1 VVNKLTTLKTFTI
14 LKKAQLIK
22 VEDALEIILGS
33 TEDFG
38 VERVDL
44 EDSLGRVLKEPIRAD
59 RDLPPFNRVS
69 MDGIAI
75 RHMAFEEGRRTF
87 KIEGVQA
94 AGSPQLELSS
104 PNGCLEVMTG
114 AVLPNQADVVVPY
127 EMVSIENG
135 FATVETEDVA
145 SMQNV
150 HLKGLDRKENEL
162 LVDENRLISP
172 AEIGV
177 LATVG
182 IPKVKVAKLPRT
194 AIIST
199 GDELVDVDQTPL
211 PHQIRMSNV
220 HSLKALIEPYGIHP
234 DLFHL
239 VDDPIQLK
247 EKISELLSKYDILM
261 FSGAVSKGKFDYLPQ
276 ILKDLEVKK
285 LFHRVR
291 QRPGKPFWF
300 GKRNQAT
307 VFAYP
312 GNPVSTFVSCTYYFI
327 PWLRKSLG
335 LPAAEKSFA
344 LLDSDFQFKPVL
356 TYFLQ
361 VKLVNRMGVVYAIPE
376 AGNGSGDLAN
386 LTLNDAF
393 LKLDAERD
401 EFKKGEVF
409 PYFAF
414 RQLK

>member
-1 VVNKLTTLKTFTI
+1 M
-14 LKKAQLIK
+14 KKNQLIK
-22 VEDALEIILGS
+22 VEDALEIIMDS

-38 VERVDL
+38 VERVGL
-44 EDSLGRVLKEPIRAD
+44 EDSLGRVLKESIKAD

-75 RHMAFEEGRRTF
+75 RHKAFEEGRREF
-87 KIEGVQA
+87 RIDGIQA
-94 AGSPQLELSS
+94 AGSPQLELSDQEA
-104 PNGCLEVMTG
+104 CLEVMTG
-114 AVLPNQADVVVPY
+114 SVLPSNADAVVPY

-135 FATVETEDVA
+135 YATVQADTVA
-145 SMQNV
+145 YMQNV
-150 HLKGLDRKENEL
+150 HLRGLDRKQNEL
-162 LVDENRLISP
+162 LVKENRLISS

-182 IPKVKVAKLPRT
+182 IPQVKVAKLPRT
-194 AIIST
+194 AIVST
-199 GDELVDVDQTPL
+199 GDELVNVDQTPL

-239 VDDPIQLK
+239 TDDPVQLK
-247 EKISELLSKYDILM
+247 ERISELLSNYDILM
-261 FSGAVSKGKFDYLPQ
+261 FSGAVSKGRFDYLPQ
-276 ILKDLEVKK
+276 ILDELEVKK

-300 GKRNQAT
+300 GKRGHVT

-312 GNPVSTFVSCTYYFI
+312 GNPVSTCVSCTYYFV

-335 LPAAEKSFA
+335 LSNAADSFA
-344 LLDSDFQFKPVL
+344 VLDRDFEFKPLL

-361 VKLVNRMGVVYAIPE
+361 VKLVNRLGTVYAIPE

-393 LKLDAERD
+393 LKLDAERN

-414 RQLK
+414 RELK

>member
-1 VVNKLTTLKTFTI
+1 M
-14 LKKAQLIK
+14 KKAQLIK
-22 VEDALEIILGS
+22 VEDALEIIMAS

-38 VERVDL
+38 KECVSL
-44 EDSLGRVLKEPIRAD
+44 ENSLGRVLKEPVHAD

-75 RHMAFEEGRRTF
+75 RYSAFEEGKRTY
-87 KIEGVQA
+87 KIEGIQA
-94 AGSPQLELSS
+94 AGSPQLDLSS
-104 PNGCLEVMTG
+104 KDACLEVMTG
-114 AVLPNQADVVVPY
+114 GVLPNNADAVIPY
-127 EMVSIENG
+127 ELISIDNG
-135 FATVETEDVA
+135 CATLNTEDVS

-162 LVDENRLISP
+162 LVEENRLISP

-182 IPKVKVAKLPRT
+182 IPKVAVAKIPRI

-220 HSLKALIEPYGIHP
+220 HSLKALVEPYGIRP

-239 VDDPIQLK
+239 TDDPVELK
-247 EKISELLSKYDILM
+247 EKISDLLSNYDILM

-276 ILKDLEVKK
+276 ILHELDVKK

-300 GKRNQAT
+300 GKRGHVT

-312 GNPVSTFVSCTYYFI
+312 GNPVSTCVSCTYYFI

-335 LPAAEKSFA
+335 LPPGTENTAV
-344 LLDSDFQFKPVL
+344 LDSNFNFKPVL

-361 VKLVNRMGVVYAIPE
+361 VKLVNRNGTVYAMPE

-401 EFKKGEVF
+401 QFKKGEVF
-409 PYFAF
+409 PYFTF
-414 RQLK
+414 RHLK

>member
-1 VVNKLTTLKTFTI
+1 M
-14 LKKAQLIK
+14 KKSQLIK
-22 VEDALEIILGS
+22 VEDALEIIMDS

-38 VERVDL
+38 VELVRL
-44 EDSLGRVLKEPIRAD
+44 EHSLGRVLKEPIRAD
-59 RDLPPFNRVS
+59 RDLPPFDRVS

-75 RHMAFEEGRRTF
+75 RHKSFEDGRRKF
-87 KIEGVQA
+87 RIEGIQA
-94 AGSPQLELSS
+94 AGSPRLELSS
-104 PNGCLEVMTG
+104 PDGCLEVMTG
-114 AVLPNQADVVVPY
+114 AVLPDQADAVVPY
-127 EMVSIENG
+127 EMISIENG
-135 FATVETEDVA
+135 FATLETEEVA
-145 SMQNV
+145 LMQNV

-162 LVDENRLISP
+162 LVEQNRPISP

-182 IPKVKVAKLPRT
+182 YPRVNVARLPKT

-199 GDELVDVDQTPL
+199 GDELVDVNETPL

-220 HSLKALIEPYGIHP
+220 HSLKALIEPYGIDA

-239 VDDPIQLK
+239 TDDPVQLK
-247 EKISELLSKYDILM
+247 DKISELLSKYDILM

-276 ILKDLEVKK
+276 ILDELEVKK

-300 GKRNQAT
+300 GKRGRAT

-312 GNPVSTFVSCTYYFI
+312 GNPVSTCVSCTYYFV

-335 LPAAEKSFA
+335 LPSAEESFA
-344 LLDSDFQFKPVL
+344 VLDSDFEFKPVL

-361 VKLVNRMGVVYAIPE
+361 VKLVNRMGTVYAIPE

-393 LKLDAERD
+393 LKLDAERS

>member
-1 VVNKLTTLKTFTI
+1 MKKT
-14 LKKAQLIK
+14 QLIK
-22 VEDALEIILGS
+22 VEDALEIILDS

-38 VERVDL
+38 VESVAL
-44 EDSLGRVLKEPIRAD
+44 EESLGRVLKEPIRAD

-69 MDGIAI
+69 MDGIAL
-75 RHMAFEEGRRTF
+75 RYEAFHAGRRKF
-87 KIEGVQA
+87 RIEGIQA

-104 PNGCLEVMTG
+104 PDACLEVMTG
-114 AVLPNQADVVVPY
+114 GVLPVNADVVVPY
-127 EMVSIENG
+127 EMISIENE
-135 FATVETEDVA
+135 FATVNVETVI

-150 HLKGLDRKENEL
+150 HLKGLDRKKNEL
-162 LVDENRLISP
+162 LVEENRLISP

-182 IPKVKVAKLPRT
+182 VPEVQVAKLPRT
-194 AIIST
+194 AIVST
-199 GDELVDVDQTPL
+199 GDELVEVDQTPL
-211 PHQIRMSNV
+211 PHQIRTSNV
-220 HSLKALIEPYGIHP
+220 HSLTALIEPLGIQP

-239 VDDPIQLK
+239 TDDPVQLK
-247 EKISELLSKYDILM
+247 EKISELLSNYDVLM

-276 ILKDLEVKK
+276 ILDELGVKK

-300 GKRNQAT
+300 GKRGGVT

-312 GNPVSTFVSCTYYFI
+312 GNPVSTCVSCTYYFI

-335 LPAAEKSFA
+335 LPKAPESYAV
-344 LLDSDFQFKPVL
+344 LDSDFDFKPVL

-361 VKLVNRMGVVYAIPE
+361 VKLVNRKGTVYAIPE

-401 EFKKGEVF
+401 QFTKGEVF

-414 RQLK
+414 RPLK

>member
-1 VVNKLTTLKTFTI
+1 

-22 VEDALEIILGS
+22 VEDALDIILNS

-38 VERVDL
+38 VERVAL
-44 EDSLGRVLKEPIRAD
+44 EDSLGRVLKESIKAD

-75 RHMAFEEGRRTF
+75 RHVAFEEGRRKF
-87 KIEGVQA
+87 RIEGIQA
-94 AGSPQLELSS
+94 AGSPQLELKS
-104 PNGCLEVMTG
+104 GDACLEVMTG
-114 AVLPNQADVVVPY
+114 AVLPNNADVVVPY

-135 FATVETEDVA
+135 FATVEIESV
-145 SMQNV
+145 SRMQNI

-162 LVDENRLISP
+162 LVEENRLISP

-177 LATVG
+177 MATVG
-182 IPKVKVAKLPRT
+182 IPQVKVAKLPKI
-194 AIIST
+194 AIVST

-220 HSLKALIEPYGIHP
+220 HSLKALIEPFGIQP

-239 VDDPIQLK
+239 TDDPVELK
-247 EKISELLSKYDILM
+247 EKISDLLSNYDLLM

-276 ILKDLEVKK
+276 ILDELDVKK

-300 GKRNQAT
+300 GKRNQVT

-312 GNPVSTFVSCTYYFI
+312 GNPVSTFVSCMYYFI

-335 LPAAEKSFA
+335 LPPEETKFA
-344 LLDSDFQFKPVL
+344 VLDSDFKFKPVL

-361 VKLVNRMGVVYAIPE
+361 VKLVNRMGAICAIPE

-409 PYFAF
+409 PYFTF

>member
-1 VVNKLTTLKTFTI
+1 M
-14 LKKAQLIK
+14 KKAELIK
-22 VEDALEIILGS
+22 VEDALEIILDS

-38 VERVDL
+38 LECIDL
-44 EDSLGRVLKEPIRAD
+44 EHSLGRVLKEPIRAD
-59 RDLPPFNRVS
+59 RDMPPFDRVS

-75 RHMAFEEGRRTF
+75 RYEAFDAGRR
-87 KIEGVQA
+87 KYRIEGIQA

-104 PNGCLEVMTG
+104 EDACLEVMTG
-114 AVLPNQADVVVPY
+114 GVLPVNADTVVPY
-127 EMVSIENG
+127 EMVTIENG
-135 FATVETEDVA
+135 FATVEADTVR

-150 HLKGLDRKENEL
+150 HLKGLDRKKNERL
-162 LVDENRLISP
+162 IGENRLISP

-182 IPKVKVAKLPRT
+182 ISQVQVAKLPRT

-199 GDELVDVDQTPL
+199 GDELVEVSQTPL

-239 VDDPIQLK
+239 TDDPVQLK
-247 EKISELLSKYDILM
+247 EKISELLSNYDVLM

-276 ILKDLEVKK
+276 ILDELEVKK
-285 LFHRVR
+285 HFHRVR

-300 GKRNQAT
+300 GKKERVT

-312 GNPVSTFVSCTYYFI
+312 GNPVSTYVSCTYYFI

-335 LPAAEKSFA
+335 LPPEPENSA
-344 LLDSDFQFKPVL
+344 LLDSDFEFKPEL

-361 VKLVNRMGVVYAIPE
+361 VKLVNKNGSVYALPV

-393 LKLDAERD
+393 LKLDAERNQ
-401 EFKKGEVF
+401 FKKGEVF
-409 PYFAF
+409 SYFAY
-414 RQLK
+414 RNH

>member
-1 VVNKLTTLKTFTI
+1 MKKT
-14 LKKAQLIK
+14 QLIK
-22 VEDALEIILGS
+22 VEDALEIILDS
-33 TEDFG
+33 IEDFG
-38 VERVDL
+38 VESVAL
-44 EDSLGRVLKEPIRAD
+44 EESLGRVLKEPIRAD
-59 RDLPPFNRVS
+59 RDLPPYNRVS

-75 RHMAFEEGRRTF
+75 RYEAFDAGRRKF
-87 KIEGVQA
+87 RIEGIQA

-104 PNGCLEVMTG
+104 PDACLEVMTG
-114 AVLPNQADVVVPY
+114 GVLPVNADVVVPY
-127 EMVSIENG
+127 EMISIENE
-135 FATVETEDVA
+135 FATVNVETVV

-162 LVDENRLISP
+162 LVEENRLISS

-182 IPKVKVAKLPRT
+182 VPEVRVAKLPRT

-211 PHQIRMSNV
+211 PHQIRTSNV
-220 HSLKALIEPYGIHP
+220 HSLTALIEPLGIQP

-239 VDDPIQLK
+239 TDDPVQLK
-247 EKISELLSKYDILM
+247 EKISELLSNYDVLM

-276 ILKDLEVKK
+276 ILDELGVKK

-300 GKRNQAT
+300 GKRGGVT

-312 GNPVSTFVSCTYYFI
+312 GNPVSTCVSCTYYFI

-335 LPAAEKSFA
+335 LPKAPESYAV
-344 LLDSDFQFKPVL
+344 LDCDFDFKPVL

-361 VKLVNRMGVVYAIPE
+361 VKLVNRRGTVYAIPE

-393 LKLDAERD
+393 LKLDAEQD
-401 EFKKGEVF
+401 QFTKGEVF

>member
-1 VVNKLTTLKTFTI
+1 

-22 VEDALEIILGS
+22 VEDALDIILNS

-38 VERVDL
+38 VERVAL
-44 EDSLGRVLKEPIRAD
+44 EDSLGRVLKESIKAD

-75 RHMAFEEGRRTF
+75 RHVAFEEGRRKF
-87 KIEGVQA
+87 RIEGIQA
-94 AGSPQLELSS
+94 AGSPQLELKS
-104 PNGCLEVMTG
+104 GDACLEVMTG
-114 AVLPNQADVVVPY
+114 AVLPNNADVVVPY

-135 FATVETEDVA
+135 FATVEIESV
-145 SMQNV
+145 SRMQNI

-162 LVDENRLISP
+162 LVEENRLISP

-177 LATVG
+177 MATVG
-182 IPKVKVAKLPRT
+182 IPQVKVAKLPKI
-194 AIIST
+194 AIVST

-220 HSLKALIEPYGIHP
+220 HSLKALIEPFGIQP

-239 VDDPIQLK
+239 TDDPAELK
-247 EKISELLSKYDILM
+247 EKISDLLSNYDLLM

-276 ILKDLEVKK
+276 ILDELDVKK

-300 GKRNQAT
+300 GKRNQVT

-312 GNPVSTFVSCTYYFI
+312 GNPVSTFVSCMYYFI

-335 LPAAEKSFA
+335 LPPEETKFA
-344 LLDSDFQFKPVL
+344 VLDSDFKFKPVL

-361 VKLVNRMGVVYAIPE
+361 VKLVNRMGAICAIPE

-409 PYFAF
+409 PYFTF

>member
-1 VVNKLTTLKTFTI
+1 M
-14 LKKAQLIK
+14 KKAQLIK
-22 VEDALEIILGS
+22 VEDALDIILNS

-38 VERVDL
+38 VERVAL
-44 EDSLGRVLKEPIRAD
+44 EDSLGRVLKESIKAD

-75 RHMAFEEGRRTF
+75 RHVAFEEGRRKF
-87 KIEGVQA
+87 RIEGIQA
-94 AGSPQLELSS
+94 AGSPQLELKS
-104 PNGCLEVMTG
+104 GDACLEVMTG
-114 AVLPNQADVVVPY
+114 AVLPNNADVVVPY

-135 FATVETEDVA
+135 FATVEIESV
-145 SMQNV
+145 SRMQNI

-162 LVDENRLISP
+162 LVEENRLISP

-177 LATVG
+177 MATVG
-182 IPKVKVAKLPRT
+182 IPQVKVAKLPKI
-194 AIIST
+194 AIVST

-220 HSLKALIEPYGIHP
+220 HSLKALIEPFGIQP

-239 VDDPIQLK
+239 TDDPVELK
-247 EKISELLSKYDILM
+247 EKISDLLSNYDLLM

-276 ILKDLEVKK
+276 ILDELDVKK

-300 GKRNQAT
+300 GKRNQVT

-312 GNPVSTFVSCTYYFI
+312 GNPVSTFVSCMYYFI

-335 LPAAEKSFA
+335 LPPEETKFA
-344 LLDSDFQFKPVL
+344 VLDSDFKFKPVL

-361 VKLVNRMGVVYAIPE
+361 VKLVNRMGAICAIPE

-409 PYFAF
+409 PYFTF

>member
-1 VVNKLTTLKTFTI
+1 M
-14 LKKAQLIK
+14 KKAELIK
-22 VEDALEIILGS
+22 VEDALEIILDS

-38 VERVDL
+38 LECIDL
-44 EDSLGRVLKEPIRAD
+44 EHSLGRVLKEPIRAD
-59 RDLPPFNRVS
+59 RDMPPFDRVS

-75 RHMAFEEGRRTF
+75 RYEAFDAGRR
-87 KIEGVQA
+87 KYRIEGIQA

-104 PNGCLEVMTG
+104 EDACLEVMTG
-114 AVLPNQADVVVPY
+114 GVLPVNADTVVPY
-127 EMVSIENG
+127 EMVTIENG
-135 FATVETEDVA
+135 FATVEADTVR

-150 HLKGLDRKENEL
+150 HLKGLDRKKNERL
-162 LVDENRLISP
+162 IGENRLISP

-182 IPKVKVAKLPRT
+182 ISQVQVAKLPRT

-199 GDELVDVDQTPL
+199 GDELVEVSQTPL

-239 VDDPIQLK
+239 TDDPVQLK
-247 EKISELLSKYDILM
+247 EKISELLSNYDVLM

-276 ILKDLEVKK
+276 ILDELEVKK
-285 LFHRVR
+285 HFHRVR

-300 GKRNQAT
+300 GKKERVT

-312 GNPVSTFVSCTYYFI
+312 GNPVSTYVSCTYYFI

-335 LPAAEKSFA
+335 LPPEPENSA
-344 LLDSDFQFKPVL
+344 LLDSDFEFKPDAYL
-356 TYFLQ
+356 FS
-361 VKLVNRMGVVYAIPE
+361 
-376 AGNGSGDLAN
+376 SGK
-386 LTLNDAF
+386 T
-393 LKLDAERD
+393 
-401 EFKKGEVF
+401 G
-409 PYFAF
+409 
-414 RQLK
+414 Q

>member
-1 VVNKLTTLKTFTI
+1 MKKT
-14 LKKAQLIK
+14 QLIK
-22 VEDALEIILGS
+22 VEDALEIILNS
-33 TEDFG
+33 TESFG
-38 VERVDL
+38 VERLPL
-44 EDSLGRVLKEPIRAD
+44 ENSLNRVLKEALRAD

-75 RHMAFEEGRRTF
+75 RYESFEKGNLKF
-87 KIEGVQA
+87 KIEGIQA
-94 AGSPQLELSS
+94 AGSPQLELKSDD
-104 PNGCLEVMTG
+104 GCLEVMTG
-114 AVLPNQADVVVPY
+114 AVLPINANAVIPY
-127 EMVSIENG
+127 EMTRIENG
-135 FATVETEDVA
+135 YATVQVDTVA
-145 SMQNV
+145 AMQNV
-150 HLKGLDRKENEL
+150 HLKGLDRKQNEL
-162 LVDENRLISP
+162 LVEEGRMISS

-182 IPKVKVAKLPRT
+182 VPEVQVAKLPRI

-199 GDELVDVDQTPL
+199 GDELVEVDQTPL

-220 HSLKALIEPYGIHP
+220 HSLRALIEPYGIQP
-234 DLFHL
+234 DLHHL
-239 VDDPIQLK
+239 IDDPVQLK
-247 EKISELLSKYDILM
+247 DTISKLLSEYDVLM

-276 ILKDLEVKK
+276 ILDELNVKK

-300 GKRNQAT
+300 GKRDKVT
-307 VFAYP
+307 VFAFP
-312 GNPVSTFVSCTYYFI
+312 GNPVSTCVSCTHYFV

-335 LPAAEKSFA
+335 LQALTQNFA
-344 LLDSDFQFKPVL
+344 VLDSDFSFKPVL

-361 VKLVNRMGVVYAIPE
+361 VKLVNRNGGLYAIPE

-393 LKLDAERD
+393 LVLEAER
-401 EFKKGEVF
+401 ENFKKGEVF

-414 RQLK
+414 RHFK

>member
-1 VVNKLTTLKTFTI
+1 M
-14 LKKAQLIK
+14 KKAELIK
-22 VEDALEIILGS
+22 VEDALEIILDS

-38 VERVDL
+38 LECIDL
-44 EDSLGRVLKEPIRAD
+44 EHSLGRVLKEPIRAD
-59 RDLPPFNRVS
+59 RDMPPFDRVS

-75 RHMAFEEGRRTF
+75 RYEAFDAGRR
-87 KIEGVQA
+87 KYRIEGIQA

-104 PNGCLEVMTG
+104 EDACLEVMTG
-114 AVLPNQADVVVPY
+114 GVLPVNADTVVPY
-127 EMVSIENG
+127 EMVTIENG
-135 FATVETEDVA
+135 FATVEADTVR

-150 HLKGLDRKENEL
+150 HLKGLDRKKNERL
-162 LVDENRLISP
+162 IGENRLISP

-182 IPKVKVAKLPRT
+182 ISQVQVAKLPRT

-199 GDELVDVDQTPL
+199 GDELVEVSQTPL

-239 VDDPIQLK
+239 TDDPVQLK
-247 EKISELLSKYDILM
+247 EKISELLSNYDVLM

-276 ILKDLEVKK
+276 ILDELEVKK
-285 LFHRVR
+285 HFHRVR

-300 GKRNQAT
+300 GKKERVT

-312 GNPVSTFVSCTYYFI
+312 GNPVSTYVSCTYYFI

-335 LPAAEKSFA
+335 LPPEPENSA
-344 LLDSDFQFKPVL
+344 LLDSDFEFKPEL

-361 VKLVNRMGVVYAIPE
+361 VKLVNRNGSVYALPV

-393 LKLDAERD
+393 LKLDAERNQ
-401 EFKKGEVF
+401 FKKGEVF
-409 PYFAF
+409 SYFAY
-414 RQLK
+414 RNH

>member
-1 VVNKLTTLKTFTI
+1 MKNSP
-14 LKKAQLIK
+14 LIK
-22 VEDALEIILGS
+22 VEDALEIILNS

-38 VERVDL
+38 IEQVDL
-44 EDSLGRVLKEPIRAD
+44 GTSLGRVLKDPLRAD

-75 RHMAFEEGRRTF
+75 QNQAFASGLRKFKVEG
-87 KIEGVQA
+87 IQA
-94 AGSPQLELSS
+94 AGSPQLTLNSNE
-104 PNGCLEVMTG
+104 GCLEVMTG
-114 AVLPNQADVVVPY
+114 GVLPNNADVVIPY
-127 EMVSIENG
+127 EQVSIDNG
-135 FATVETEDVA
+135 IAEVEVETVEF
-145 SMQNV
+145 MQNV

-162 LVDENRLISP
+162 LVKEDRLISS

-182 IPKVKVAKLPRT
+182 VPKVRVAKLPRT

-199 GDELVDVDQTPL
+199 GDELVNVDQTPL

-220 HSLKALIEPYGIHP
+220 HSLEALIEPFGIRP

-239 VDDPIQLK
+239 TDDPVELK
-247 EKISELLSKYDILM
+247 ETIESLLTDYDVLM

-276 ILKDLEVKK
+276 ILDELGVKK

-300 GKRNQAT
+300 GKRDNVT
-307 VFAYP
+307 VFAFP
-312 GNPVSTFVSCTYYFI
+312 GNPVSTCVSCTYYFM

-335 LPAAEKSFA
+335 LPPVETSYAV
-344 LLDSDFQFKPVL
+344 LDCDFGFKPVL

-361 VKLVNRMGVVYAIPE
+361 VKLVNRMGTVYAIPE

-386 LTLNDAF
+386 LTLNDGF
-393 LKLDAERD
+393 LQLDAERD
-401 EFKKGEVF
+401 QFEKGEVF
-409 PYFAF
+409 PFFAF
-414 RQLK
+414 RHFK

>member
-1 VVNKLTTLKTFTI
+1 MKKT
-14 LKKAQLIK
+14 QLIK
-22 VEDALEIILGS
+22 VEDALQIIMDS

-44 EDSLGRVLKEPIRAD
+44 EDSLGRVLKESIRAD

-75 RHMAFEEGRRTF
+75 RHKAFEEGRRKF
-87 KIEGVQA
+87 RVEGIQA
-94 AGSPQLELSS
+94 AGSPQLELSAQEA
-104 PNGCLEVMTG
+104 CLEVMTG
-114 AVLPNQADVVVPY
+114 GVLPINADAVVPY
-127 EMVSIENG
+127 EQVSIENG
-135 FATVETEDVA
+135 FATVETETVA

-150 HLKGLDRKENEL
+150 HLKGLDRTQNEL

-182 IPKVKVAKLPRT
+182 IPQVKVAKLPRT

-199 GDELVDVDQTPL
+199 GDELVGVDQTPL

-239 VDDPIQLK
+239 TDDPVQLK
-247 EKISELLSKYDILM
+247 EKISELLSNYDVLM

-276 ILKDLEVKK
+276 ILNELEVKK
-285 LFHRVR
+285 HFHRVR

-300 GKRNQAT
+300 GKKERVT

-312 GNPVSTFVSCTYYFI
+312 GNPVSTYVSCTYYFI

-335 LPAAEKSFA
+335 LPPEPENSA
-344 LLDSDFQFKPVL
+344 LLDSDFEFKPEL

-361 VKLVNRMGVVYAIPE
+361 VKLVNKNGSVYALPV

-393 LKLDAERD
+393 LKLDAERNQ
-401 EFKKGEVF
+401 FKKGEVF
-409 PYFAF
+409 SYFAY
-414 RQLK
+414 RNH

>member
-1 VVNKLTTLKTFTI
+1 MKKT
-14 LKKAQLIK
+14 QLIK
-22 VEDALEIILGS
+22 VEDALEIILDS
-33 TEDFG
+33 IEDFG
-38 VERVDL
+38 VESVAL
-44 EDSLGRVLKEPIRAD
+44 EESLGRVLKEPIRAD
-59 RDLPPFNRVS
+59 RDLPPYNRVS

-75 RHMAFEEGRRTF
+75 RYEAFDAGRRKF
-87 KIEGVQA
+87 RIEGIQA

-104 PNGCLEVMTG
+104 PDACLEVMTG
-114 AVLPNQADVVVPY
+114 GVLPVNADVVVPY
-127 EMVSIENG
+127 EMISIENE
-135 FATVETEDVA
+135 FATVNVETVV

-162 LVDENRLISP
+162 LVEENRLISS

-182 IPKVKVAKLPRT
+182 VPEVRVAKLPRT

-211 PHQIRMSNV
+211 PHQIRTSNV
-220 HSLKALIEPYGIHP
+220 HSLTALIEPLGIQP

-239 VDDPIQLK
+239 TDDPVQLK
-247 EKISELLSKYDILM
+247 EKISELLSNYDVLM

-276 ILKDLEVKK
+276 ILDELGVKK

-300 GKRNQAT
+300 GKRGGVT

-312 GNPVSTFVSCTYYFI
+312 GNPVSTCVSCTYYFI

-335 LPAAEKSFA
+335 LPKAPEGYAV
-344 LLDSDFQFKPVL
+344 LDCDFDFKPVL

-361 VKLVNRMGVVYAIPE
+361 VKLVNRRGTVYAIPE

-393 LKLDAERD
+393 LKLDAEQD
-401 EFKKGEVF
+401 QFTKGEVF

>member
-1 VVNKLTTLKTFTI
+1 M
-14 LKKAQLIK
+14 KKAQLIK
-22 VEDALEIILGS
+22 VEDALEIILDS

-38 VERVDL
+38 VEHVGL
-44 EDSLGRVLKEPIRAD
+44 EDSLGRVLKEPVRAD

-75 RHMAFEEGRRTF
+75 RHRAFEDGNRKFR
-87 KIEGVQA
+87 IEGIQA
-94 AGSPQLELSS
+94 AGSPQLELNSS
-104 PNGCLEVMTG
+104 KGCLEVMTG
-114 AVLPNQADVVVPY
+114 AVLPYKTDVVVPY
-127 EMVSIENG
+127 EMVSIDNG
-135 FATVETEDVA
+135 FATVETEEVA
-145 SMQNV
+145 FMQNV

-162 LVDENRLISP
+162 LVEENRLISP

-182 IPKVKVAKLPRT
+182 IPQVKVAKLPKT

-199 GDELVDVDQTPL
+199 GDELVNVDQTPL

-220 HSLKALIEPYGIHP
+220 HSLKALIEPFGIHP

-239 VDDPIQLK
+239 TDDPIQLK
-247 EKISELLSKYDILM
+247 EKISELLSNYDILM

-276 ILKDLEVKK
+276 ILKDLKVKK

-300 GKRNQAT
+300 GKRGHVT

-312 GNPVSTFVSCTYYFI
+312 GNPVSTCVSCTYYFI

-335 LPAAEKSFA
+335 LPPAEKKFA
-344 LLDSDFQFKPVL
+344 FLDSDFEFKPVL

-361 VKLVNRMGVVYAIPE
+361 VKLVNRRGSVYAIPE

-401 EFKKGEVF
+401 EFKKGEIF

>member
-1 VVNKLTTLKTFTI
+1 MKKT
-14 LKKAQLIK
+14 QLIK
-22 VEDALEIILGS
+22 VEDALEIILDS

-38 VERVDL
+38 VESVAL
-44 EDSLGRVLKEPIRAD
+44 EESLGRVLKEPIRAD
-59 RDLPPFNRVS
+59 RDMPPFNRVS

-75 RHMAFEEGRRTF
+75 RYEAFHAGRRKF
-87 KIEGVQA
+87 RIEGIQA

-104 PNGCLEVMTG
+104 LDACLEVMTG
-114 AVLPNQADVVVPY
+114 GVLPVNADVVVPY
-127 EMVSIENG
+127 EMISIENE
-135 FATVETEDVA
+135 FATLNVETVV
-145 SMQNV
+145 SLQNV
-150 HLKGLDRKENEL
+150 HLKGLDRKQNEL
-162 LVDENRLISP
+162 LVEENRLISP

-182 IPKVKVAKLPRT
+182 VPEVQVAKLPRT

-211 PHQIRMSNV
+211 PHQIRTSNV
-220 HSLKALIEPYGIHP
+220 HSLTALIEPLGIHP

-239 VDDPIQLK
+239 TDDPVQLK
-247 EKISELLSKYDILM
+247 EKISELLSNYDVLM

-276 ILKDLEVKK
+276 ILDELGVEK

-300 GKRNQAT
+300 GKRGGVT

-312 GNPVSTFVSCTYYFI
+312 GNPVSTCVSCAYYFI

-335 LPAAEKSFA
+335 LPKATESYAV
-344 LLDSDFQFKPVL
+344 LDSDFDFKPVL

-361 VKLVNRMGVVYAIPE
+361 VKLVNRSGTVYAIPE

-401 EFKKGEVF
+401 QFKKGEIF

-414 RQLK
+414 RQVQ

>member
-1 VVNKLTTLKTFTI
+1 MKKT
-14 LKKAQLIK
+14 QLIK
-22 VEDALEIILGS
+22 VEDALEIILDS

-38 VERVDL
+38 VESVAL
-44 EDSLGRVLKEPIRAD
+44 EESLGRVLKEPIRAD

-69 MDGIAI
+69 MDGIAL
-75 RHMAFEEGRRTF
+75 RYEAFHAGRRKF
-87 KIEGVQA
+87 RIEGIQA

-104 PNGCLEVMTG
+104 PDACLEVMTG
-114 AVLPNQADVVVPY
+114 GVLPVNADVVVPF
-127 EMVSIENG
+127 EMISIEND
-135 FATVETEDVA
+135 FATVNVETVI

-150 HLKGLDRKENEL
+150 HLKGLDRKKNEL
-162 LVDENRLISP
+162 LVEENRLISP

-182 IPKVKVAKLPRT
+182 VPEVQVAKLPRT
-194 AIIST
+194 AIVST
-199 GDELVDVDQTPL
+199 GDELVEVDQTPL
-211 PHQIRMSNV
+211 PHQIRTSNV
-220 HSLKALIEPYGIHP
+220 HSLTALIEPLGIQP

-239 VDDPIQLK
+239 TDDPVQLK
-247 EKISELLSKYDILM
+247 EKISELLSNYDVLM

-276 ILKDLEVKK
+276 ILDELGVKK

-300 GKRNQAT
+300 GKRGGVT

-312 GNPVSTFVSCTYYFI
+312 GNTVSTCVSCTYYFI

-335 LPAAEKSFA
+335 LPKAPESYAV
-344 LLDSDFQFKPVL
+344 LDSDFDFKPVL

-361 VKLVNRMGVVYAIPE
+361 VKLVNRKGTVYAIPE

-401 EFKKGEVF
+401 QFTKGEVF

-414 RQLK
+414 RPLK

>member
-1 VVNKLTTLKTFTI
+1 M
-14 LKKAQLIK
+14 KKAQLIK
-22 VEDALEIILGS
+22 VEDALEIIMAS

-38 VERVDL
+38 KECVSL
-44 EDSLGRVLKEPIRAD
+44 ENSLGRVLKEPVHAD

-75 RHMAFEEGRRTF
+75 RYSAFEEGKRTY
-87 KIEGVQA
+87 KIEGIQA
-94 AGSPQLELSS
+94 AGSPQLELRT

-114 AVLPNQADVVVPY
+114 GVLPHNTDAVVPY

-135 FATVETEDVA
+135 FAKLETEDVS

-162 LVDENRLISP
+162 LVEENRLISP

-182 IPKVKVAKLPRT
+182 IPKVAVAKIPRI

-220 HSLKALIEPYGIHP
+220 HSLKALVEPYGIRP

-239 VDDPIQLK
+239 TDDPVELK
-247 EKISELLSKYDILM
+247 EKISDLLSNYDILM

-276 ILKDLEVKK
+276 ILHELDVKK

-300 GKRNQAT
+300 GKRGHVT

-312 GNPVSTFVSCTYYFI
+312 GNPVSTCVSCTYYFI

-335 LPAAEKSFA
+335 LPPGTENTAV
-344 LLDSDFQFKPVL
+344 LDSNFNFKPVL

-361 VKLVNRMGVVYAIPE
+361 VKLVNRNGTVYAMPE

-401 EFKKGEVF
+401 QFKKGEVF
-409 PYFAF
+409 PYFTF
-414 RQLK
+414 RHLK

>member
-1 VVNKLTTLKTFTI
+1 MKN
-14 LKKAQLIK
+14 AQLIK
-22 VEDALEIILGS
+22 VEDALEIIMDS

-38 VERVDL
+38 VELVRL

-69 MDGIAI
+69 MDGIAF
-75 RHMAFEEGRRTF
+75 RYEAFEQGRRKF
-87 KIEGVQA
+87 RIEGIQA

-104 PNGCLEVMTG
+104 PDACLEVMTG
-114 AVLPNQADVVVPY
+114 AVLPHDSDVVVPY

-135 FATVETEDVA
+135 YAKVEIDEVA
-145 SMQNV
+145 LMQNV

-162 LVDENRLISP
+162 LVEENRLISP

-182 IPKVKVAKLPRT
+182 YPKVKVARLPKT

-199 GDELVDVDQTPL
+199 GDELVNVQETPL

-239 VDDPIQLK
+239 TDDPIELK

-261 FSGAVSKGKFDYLPQ
+261 FSGAVSKGKFDHLPQ
-276 ILKDLEVKK
+276 ILDELEVKK

-300 GKRNQAT
+300 GKRGRVT

-312 GNPVSTFVSCTYYFI
+312 GNPVSTCVSCTYYFV

-335 LPAAEKSFA
+335 LPGAEEHFA
-344 LLDSDFQFKPVL
+344 VLDSDFEFKPVL

-361 VKLVNRMGVVYAIPE
+361 VKLVNRMGTVYAIPE

-393 LKLDAERD
+393 LKLDAERND
-401 EFKKGEVF
+401 FKKGEVF
-409 PYFAF
+409 PYYEF
-414 RQLK
+414 RPLK

>member
-1 VVNKLTTLKTFTI
+1 

-22 VEDALEIILGS
+22 VEDALDIILNS

-38 VERVDL
+38 VERVAL
-44 EDSLGRVLKEPIRAD
+44 EDSLGRVLKESIKAD

-75 RHMAFEEGRRTF
+75 RHVAFEEGRRKF
-87 KIEGVQA
+87 RIEGIQA
-94 AGSPQLELSS
+94 AGSPQLELKS
-104 PNGCLEVMTG
+104 GDACLEVMTG
-114 AVLPNQADVVVPY
+114 AVLPNNADVVVPY

-135 FATVETEDVA
+135 FATVEIESV
-145 SMQNV
+145 SRMQNI

-162 LVDENRLISP
+162 LVEENRLISP

-177 LATVG
+177 MATVG
-182 IPKVKVAKLPRT
+182 IPQVKVAKLPKI
-194 AIIST
+194 AIVST

-220 HSLKALIEPYGIHP
+220 HSLKALIEPFGIQP

-239 VDDPIQLK
+239 TDDPVELK
-247 EKISELLSKYDILM
+247 EKISDLLSNYDLLM

-276 ILKDLEVKK
+276 ILDELDVKK

-300 GKRNQAT
+300 GKRNQVT

-312 GNPVSTFVSCTYYFI
+312 GNPVSTFVSCMYYFI

-335 LPAAEKSFA
+335 RPPEETKFA
-344 LLDSDFQFKPVL
+344 VLDSDFKFKPVL

-361 VKLVNRMGVVYAIPE
+361 VKLVNRMGAICAIPE

-409 PYFAF
+409 PYFTF

>member
-1 VVNKLTTLKTFTI
+1 
-14 LKKAQLIK
+14 LKKTQLIK
-22 VEDALEIILGS
+22 VEDALEIILDS

-38 VERVDL
+38 VESVAL
-44 EDSLGRVLKEPIRAD
+44 EESLGRVLKEPIRAD

-75 RHMAFEEGRRTF
+75 RYEAFDEGRRKF
-87 KIEGVQA
+87 RIEGIQA
-94 AGSPQLELSS
+94 AGSPQLELRSQDA
-104 PNGCLEVMTG
+104 CLEVMTG
-114 AVLPNQADVVVPY
+114 GVLPVNADVVVPY
-127 EMVSIENG
+127 EMVSIENE
-135 FATVETEDVA
+135 FATVNVENVV

-162 LVDENRLISP
+162 LVEQNRVISP

-182 IPKVKVAKLPRT
+182 IPEVRVARLPRT
-194 AIIST
+194 AIVST

-211 PHQIRMSNV
+211 PHQIRTSNV
-220 HSLKALIEPYGIHP
+220 HSLTALIEPLGIHP

-239 VDDPIQLK
+239 TDDPVELK
-247 EKISELLSKYDILM
+247 KKISGLLSNYDVLM

-276 ILKDLEVKK
+276 ILDELRVKK

-300 GKRNQAT
+300 GKREGVT

-312 GNPVSTFVSCTYYFI
+312 GNPVSTFVSCAYYFI
-327 PWLRKSLG
+327 PWLRKSIG
-335 LPAAEKSFA
+335 LPEAPENYAVLER
-344 LLDSDFQFKPVL
+344 DFDFKPVL

-361 VKLVNRMGVVYAIPE
+361 VKLVNRRGTVYAIPE

-401 EFKKGEVF
+401 QFKKGEVF

>member
-1 VVNKLTTLKTFTI
+1 MKNTP
-14 LKKAQLIK
+14 LIK
-22 VEDALEIILGS
+22 VEDALEIILRS

-38 VERVDL
+38 TEQVDL
-44 EDSLGRVLKEPIRAD
+44 PASLGRVLKEPLRAD

-75 RHMAFEEGRRTF
+75 RHEAFASGVRKFRVEG
-87 KIEGVQA
+87 IQA
-94 AGSPQLELSS
+94 AGSPQLTLDS
-104 PNGCLEVMTG
+104 NDGCLEVMTG
-114 AVLPNQADVVVPY
+114 GVLPNNADVVIPY
-127 EMVSIENG
+127 EQVSIDNGIAEVEVEN
-135 FATVETEDVA
+135 VE

-150 HLKGLDRKENEL
+150 HLKGLDRKKQEL
-162 LVDENRLISP
+162 LVKEDRLISS

-182 IPKVKVAKLPRT
+182 VPKVRVAKLPRT

-199 GDELVDVDQTPL
+199 GDELVHVDQTPL

-220 HSLKALIEPYGIHP
+220 HSLEALIEPYGIQP

-239 VDDPIQLK
+239 IDDPVQLK
-247 EKISELLSKYDILM
+247 ETIERLLTDYDVLM

-276 ILKDLEVKK
+276 ILDELGVKK

-300 GKRNQAT
+300 GKRNKVT
-307 VFAYP
+307 VFAFP
-312 GNPVSTFVSCTYYFI
+312 GNPVSTCVSCTYYFM

-335 LPAAEKSFA
+335 LPPAETSYA
-344 LLDSDFQFKPVL
+344 VLDSDFGFKPVL

-361 VKLVNRMGVVYAIPE
+361 VKLVNRMGTVYAIPE

-386 LTLNDAF
+386 LTLNDGF
-393 LKLDAERD
+393 LQLDAERD
-401 EFKKGEVF
+401 QFEKGEVF

-414 RQLK
+414 RHFK